1 MVQQCTTLSP
11 SSFQVLFVTLL
22 LGALLASAECKRR
35 GGGKPKKARSARV
48 SFDHFRNF
56 HRHLHHNNLYHI
68 LAICIIMTLIR
79 QERGLGILLEK
90 AVRHL
95 LTFFMQSEPTYF
107 VSEYIFEIN
116 HMQVL
121 TFSHIFHAISTH
133 SI

>member
-56 HRHLHHNNLYHI
+56 HRHLHHHNLYHI

-90 AVRHL
+90 AVRHI
-95 LTFFMQSEPTYF
+95 LTFFLDPRPL
-107 VSEYIFEIN
+107 V
-116 HMQVL
+116 VW
-121 TFSHIFHAISTH
+121 SHKFRLYMLHAKVKVTKTGVNTCETP
-133 SI
+133 